1 MDEPLKLDEVFKNLI
16 KEAVKEAVKEVSEEM
31 KLNNCNCQKIMSQ
44 KELAEYLGVSQ
55 SWVSVNK
62 DKLSIP
68 HFEAGGS
75 KFLNKDIEKWIED
88 NKDGISIENKDRIS
102 ILRHHSTFKVK

>member
-1 MDEPLKLDEVFKNLI
+1 MDKTLKIDEIFKNLI

-31 KLNNCNCQKIMSQ
+31 KLNNSICQKIMSQ

-68 HFEAGGS
+68 YFEAGGS
-75 KFLNKDIEKWIED
+75 KFLSKDIEKWIEN
-88 NKDGISIENKDRIS
+88 NKDGINKS
-102 ILRHHSTFKVK
+102 RHHSYDIIKIK